1 MRQVFTELES
11 ETPNDLL
18 TLEVWFSSVD
28 SQHWFKLT
36 QSLIRSIAVMSII
49 GYIIG
54 LGDRHLDNLLI
65 DFSSGEII
73 HIDYNVCFE
82 KGRNLRIPEM
92 VP

>member
-49 GYIIG
+49 GYVIG
-54 LGDRHLDNLLI
+54 LGDRCVKTI
-65 DFSSGEII
+65 D
-73 HIDYNVCFE
+73 ID
-82 KGRNLRIPEM
+82 I
-92 VP
+92 

>member
-36 QSLIRSIAVMSII
+36 QSLIRSIAVMSVI
-49 GYIIG
+49 GYVIG
-54 LGDRHLDNLLI
+54 LGDR
-65 DFSSGEII
+65 
-73 HIDYNVCFE
+73 
-82 KGRNLRIPEM
+82 
-92 VP
+92 